1 MKTACTAA
9 AALIALASTP
19 LLAQQPAPAG
29 QRSSG
34 AGLAVLPTDL
44 KAPGSRVITDAE
56 LQALRA
62 ARNGGVD
69 PKPLPPKKHGFSLAE
84 MSTFISFG
92 DKTTLLPKGS
102 VVVCPDPLKSRIVPL
117 PSGTVVP
124 WQDFL
129 AANRNWIITTDVE
142 LKQVRGEMPLPQAE
156 LQTLKSRGLMV
167 VATLNGCP
175 VTVLPYSP
183 ANLSK

>member
-1 MKTACTAA
+1 MKTVVRTA
-9 AALIALASTP
+9 AALIALATP
-19 LLAQQPAPAG
+19 LLSQQAAPAG

-34 AGLAVLPTDL
+34 AGLAVLPSNL

-56 LQALRA
+56 LTALRS
-62 ARNGGVD
+62 ARNGGQD
-69 PKPLPPKKHGFSLAE
+69 PKPLPPKKHGFSLVE
-84 MSTFISFG
+84 MSTILAFG
-92 DKTTLLPKGS
+92 EQSTLLPKGS
-102 VVVCPDPLKSRIVPL
+102 IISCPDALKARIVTT

-124 WQDFL
+124 WQEFL
-129 AANRNWIITTDVE
+129 AANRNWIVTTEVE

-156 LQTLKSRGLMV
+156 LQTLKSRGLV
-167 VATLNGCP
+167 AIATLNGCP